1 MLIIRGVYE
10 HGEIRLLEPVPP
22 QVKEAQEVTV
32 TFIEPQP
39 VSGSTS
45 SPAKRTEATNAA
57 LLLIGLLKTL
67 TAEQMAAF
75 DAALERRS
83 SFFGPR
89 EVAW

>member
-1 MLIIRGVYE
+1 MLVIKGIYE
-10 HGEIRLLEPVPP
+10 HGKIRLLEPVPP

-32 TFIEPQP
+32 TFVEPQP
-39 VSGSTS
+39 ASGALS
-45 SPAKRTEATNAA
+45 SPVKHTEATNAA